1 MYCLHI
7 LHDQVHGSG
16 HQLKDGEKWRI
27 WGEDWFLEDNRWPA
41 AFVFPPINIRFNDT
55 IHQEIMVN
63 GHLLSCKLWLECG
76 DEKSWCQASLTSS
89 LMASHTGE
97 NTSSL
102 KSLEFSFDDNK
113 LQPPGQLNRTLEN
126 AERSLLPLVLTAAP
140 GHLYWTLEDTERSL
154 LPLILTAVLDCSTE
168 HLWNKSPSPTHLAS
182 SSA

>member
-27 WGEDWFLEDNRWPA
+27 WGEDWFLEDNRWRA

-89 LMASHTGE
+89 LMASQTGG

-102 KSLEFSFDDNK
+102 KSLEFLFRIDVLKPK
-113 LQPPGQLNRTLEN
+113 LDYNQFLKLFFC
-126 AERSLLPLVLTAAP
+126 L
-140 GHLYWTLEDTERSL
+140 
-154 LPLILTAVLDCSTE
+154 LILSLAKYSLVQITLAHSLWPLDTLNNTLFCIMCIWLIIFWSFL
-168 HLWNKSPSPTHLAS
+168 HLP
-182 SSA
+182 